1 MCFRGPGFIYRH
13 LRLMPEASLTTQTT
27 VPCPEP
33 AAASRAPVGHPPH
46 GTIHKGSGCPAGWT
60 QRASAGSLST
70 GVVFPARSQAGL
82 ATPPPPTPYQLIT
95 LQGSG
100 PPLEESILVHSFLGY
115 KLPAHLTHDGQTWE
129 LAERQRLRQ
138 KVPGALGHL
147 NAARHLPGP
156 AKDRH
161 PEPQRQEAE
170 RMVRTGVRLGQLSP
184 HPDGCRL

>member
-1 MCFRGPGFIYRH
+1 
-13 LRLMPEASLTTQTT
+13 MPEASLTTQTT

-33 AAASRAPVGHPPH
+33 SAASRAPAGHPPH

-70 GVVFPARSQAGL
+70 GVVFPARSQTGL

-100 PPLEESILVHSFLGY
+100 PPREESILVHSFLGY

-129 LAERQRLRQ
+129 LAERQRLRAE
-138 KVPGALGHL
+138 GAWGLRPPKRCP
-147 NAARHLPGP
+147 APTRSSPGP
-156 AKDRH
+156 APRATKAGGRAYG
-161 PEPQRQEAE
+161 EYKE
-170 RMVRTGVRLGQLSP
+170 
-184 HPDGCRL
+184 